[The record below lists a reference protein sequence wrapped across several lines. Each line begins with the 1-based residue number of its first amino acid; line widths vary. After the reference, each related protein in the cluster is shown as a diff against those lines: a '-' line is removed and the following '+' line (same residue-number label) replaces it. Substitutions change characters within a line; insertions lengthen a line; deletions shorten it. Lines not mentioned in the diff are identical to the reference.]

1 MCVCQTSSNNDVDV
15 IESDARPKT
24 EVGHVS
30 VYMGE
35 ITSGFKHIL
44 FHTHKGGSKRE
55 LTKSSKK
62 N

>member
-35 ITSGFKHIL
+35 IASGFKHIL
-44 FHTHKGGSKRE
+44 FHTHKGGSKRGP
-55 LTKSSKK
+55 
-62 N
+62 